1 MTETI
6 RNIAIIITGLLVPV
20 TAVIV
25 IRLNNIKKILIGE
38 ILLNFFVAANYIL
51 LNGFS
56 GAGTCILAA
65 VQAVVMYFLP
75 AGWKKISAFIFM
87 GIYGVWFVLSYGSP
101 MDILPFLSAIFYSLA
116 IMQAKPRN
124 YKVCKSL
131 NALSCLIYDI
141 LVGAYFIM
149 ITHGLLL
156 VLSLIQ
162 LCKKEKT
169 PET

>member
-6 RNIAIIITGLLVPV
+6 RNIAIIVTGLLVPV

-25 IRLNNIKKILIGE
+25 IRLNDIKKILIGE

-56 GAGTCILAA
+56 GAGTCVLAA
-65 VQAVVMYFLP
+65 VQAIVMFFLP
-75 AGWKKISAFIFM
+75 GRWKKISAFIFM
-87 GIYGVWFVLSYGSP
+87 GFYGVWFVLSYGAP
-101 MDILPFLSAIFYSLA
+101 MDVLPFLSAVFYSLA
-116 IMQAKPRN
+116 IMQGKPRN

-131 NALSCLIYDI
+131 NALSCLIYDV

-156 VLSLIQ
+156 VLSIIQ
-162 LCKKEKT
+162 LCKKEKNQ
-169 PET
+169 ES

>member
-6 RNIAIIITGLLVPV
+6 RNIAIIVTGLLVPI

-25 IRLNNIKKILIGE
+25 IRLNDIKKILIGE

-75 AGWKKISAFIFM
+75 GQWKKISAGVFI
-87 GIYGVWFVLSYGSP
+87 GIYAVWMVLSYGSA
-101 MDILPFLSAIFYSLA
+101 MDILPFVSAVFYSLA
-116 IMQAKPRN
+116 IMQGKPRG
-124 YKVCKSL
+124 YKMCKSI

-156 VLSLIQ
+156 ILSTVQ
-162 LCKKEKT
+162 LYKKEKVQ
-169 PET
+169 E